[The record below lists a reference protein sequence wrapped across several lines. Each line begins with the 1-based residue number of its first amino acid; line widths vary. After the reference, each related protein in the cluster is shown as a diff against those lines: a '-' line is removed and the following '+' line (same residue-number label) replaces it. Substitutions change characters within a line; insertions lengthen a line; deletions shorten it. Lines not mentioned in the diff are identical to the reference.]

1 VVLTWWNRES
11 RPAGSET
18 AEHYE
23 MQWSFGRR
31 WIEEKQNGR
40 TGVYIGWWIGIV
52 ERRGRGQLE
61 RDRERE

>member
-1 VVLTWWNRES
+1 
-11 RPAGSET
+11 
-18 AEHYE
+18 